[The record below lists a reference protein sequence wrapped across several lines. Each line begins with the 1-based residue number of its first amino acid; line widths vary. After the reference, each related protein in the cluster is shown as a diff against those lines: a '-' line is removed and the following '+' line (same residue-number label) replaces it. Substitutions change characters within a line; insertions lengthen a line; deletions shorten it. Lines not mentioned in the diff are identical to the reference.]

1 MGHSGGQG
9 KSWSP
14 DRNRRAREQDPGQ
27 GPLGMARQGLGP
39 DSSGPPKPGRLRL
52 SEIGDELAA
61 GRALS
66 DLGHALLVTTASDI
80 HAVTDE
86 PVTKLH

>member
-1 MGHSGGQG
+1 
-9 KSWSP
+9 
-14 DRNRRAREQDPGQ
+14 
-27 GPLGMARQGLGP
+27 MARQGLRP
-39 DSSGPPKPGRLRL
+39 DRSGPPRPGAKPPPGRNPAGYDV

-61 GRALS
+61 GRAVS

-86 PVTKLH
+86 PVTRLH